1 MKREEKGN
9 AMVEEV
15 LSFLALVA
23 TIIAYVPA
31 RPPAPSVPAAV
42 PAGA

>member
-23 TIIAYVPA
+23 TIIAL
-31 RPPAPSVPAAV
+31 S
-42 PAGA
+42 

>member
-9 AMVEEV
+9 AMVEVEEV

-23 TIIAYVPA
+23 TIIGL
-31 RPPAPSVPAAV
+31 S
-42 PAGA
+42 

>member
-1 MKREEKGN
+1 VSQVNSILPVAKGN

-23 TIIAYVPA
+23 TIIAL
-31 RPPAPSVPAAV
+31 S
-42 PAGA
+42 